1 VTFLAAFHH
10 GRPSKE
16 VAMERAHV
24 RTKQLPLLQRAFER
38 SRLEGQLIAT
48 AYELAVPV
56 RRQALPT
63 PQRCQADDARQD
75 QPPTTP
81 GGLSA

>member
-1 VTFLAAFHH
+1 
-10 GRPSKE
+10 
-16 VAMERAHV
+16 MERAHI
-24 RTKQLPLLQRAFER
+24 RTRQLPPLQRGFER
-38 SRLEGQLIAT
+38 SRLEHQLIAM

-63 PQRCQADDARQD
+63 PQCCQADEARKD
-75 QPPTTP
+75 PPATAQ

>member
-1 VTFLAAFHH
+1 
-10 GRPSKE
+10 
-16 VAMERAHV
+16 MEGAHIQT
-24 RTKQLPLLQRAFER
+24 RQLPPLQRGFER
-38 SRLEGQLIAT
+38 SRLENQLIAT

-63 PQRCQADDARQD
+63 PQRCHTDDARED
-75 QPPTTP
+75 PTASAQ